1 MRRKRKRDFETRK
14 REIALRPDATQQT
27 IRSPPL
33 ACHLPARSTRYS
45 ARSLARTA
53 ARLLAQ
59 FLYTSAFCTKAPL
72 ARRSLRPLAQTARSP
87 LARLP
92 LARRSLSPL
101 LAQRRIPCPQPAHT
115 ARTHTRRTLQGR
127 AESTHCIALLYCS
140 LYRALLQFAK
150 TGAVF

>member
-72 ARRSLRPLAQTARSP
+72 ARRSLRPLA
-87 LARLP
+87 
-92 LARRSLSPL
+92 RRSLRP
-101 LAQRRIPCPQPAHT
+101 LAQPA
-115 ARTHTRRTLQGR
+115 ARTKAYTVPAARSHSPHTHPQNSTG
-127 AESTHCIALLYCS
+127 ACIESTHCTALHYCNPF
-140 LYRALLQFAK
+140 RALLQFAK
-150 TGAVF
+150 TKAVSTTS